1 MAEKQG
7 HLKRDDL
14 EVFQTQFIGSFPD
27 LATCPEASDWEV
39 AFVGRSNVG
48 KSSLINMLTGRKDLA
63 KTSQNPGK
71 TRGINLFAI
80 STKKDKKSLN
90 WTLVDLPGFGYA
102 KFSRTE
108 RKKWVGR
115 IRTYLEGREKLLCT
129 FFLIDSRHDLQA
141 IDQEW
146 LEWFGEQG
154 IPFIL
159 VFTKADKLSKNAL
172 KAQLSNLNSKLSEQW
187 EPLPESYVSS
197 SEKGRGRFEILE
209 RVWAL
214 VEGAQG

>member
-1 MAEKQG
+1 MADEQG
-7 HLKRDDL
+7 NLRRSEL

-27 LATCPEASDWEV
+27 LATCPSAKEWEI

-48 KSSLINMLTGRKDLA
+48 KSSLINMLTAKKDLA

-71 TRGINLFAI
+71 TRGINLFSI
-80 STKKDKKSLN
+80 STQKDKKNLD

-102 KFSRTE
+102 KFSREE

-129 FFLIDSRHDLQA
+129 FFLIDSRHELQA
-141 IDQEW
+141 IDREW
-146 LEWFGEQG
+146 LQWFGEGG

-159 VFTKADKLSKNAL
+159 VYTKADKLSKNAL
-172 KAQLSNLNSKLSEQW
+172 KAQLAKLADQLSEEW

-197 SEKGRGRFEILE
+197 SEKGRGRFEILD
-209 RVWAL
+209 RIWNL
-214 VEGAQG
+214 VEEARD